1 MKTPE
6 EFKRENI
13 KELFDKI
20 LSAQKIKLEP
30 STISVGESWQSDF
43 TSVDFSY
50 KVIKGDTVNLVET
63 QETEAK
69 GFVDGVFRAC
79 CRIFEKDYPTL
90 SNIKLYD
97 YKVKPNFTKAKT
109 HSGSDAKVEVTVMM
123 EVKDHGIAE
132 FSSVSRS
139 ILYSSF
145 EAVLKVFQFYANCE
159 IAFHKLQ
166 LILEDARQRNRGDI
180 VQSCVLD
187 LSKITEVNTYEKE

>member
-13 KELFDKI
+13 KDLFDKI
-20 LSAQKIKLEP
+20 LSAQKMKLEP

-50 KVIKGDTVNLVET
+50 KVIKGDATNLVEA

-69 GFVDGVFRAC
+69 GFVDGVFRSC
-79 CRIFEKDYPTL
+79 YRIFEKDYPSL
-90 SNIKLYD
+90 SSIKLHD
-97 YKVKPNFTKAKT
+97 YKVKPNFMKAKT

-145 EAVLKVFQFYANCE
+145 DAILKVFQFYVNCE

-187 LSKITEVNTYEKE
+187 LSKLTEVNTYEKE